1 MKTFGIIMVVVG
13 VLAFVTPVVLS
24 VVSHDKQRRLDP
36 LEIRA
41 ENGESMSLFP
51 LLGVVAIAAGGAM
64 IFAQVITKKR

>member
-1 MKTFGIIMVVVG
+1 MRIFGIVMIVVG
-13 VLAFVTPVVLS
+13 VLSFIAPVVLS
-24 VVSHDKQRRLDP
+24 SASHDKERRLDP

-64 IFAQVITKKR
+64 IFAQFITKKR

>member
-1 MKTFGIIMVVVG
+1 MRIFGIIMVVVG

-24 VVSHDKQRRLDP
+24 VANHDKQRRLDP

-64 IFAQVITKKR
+64 IFAQFITKKR

>member
-1 MKTFGIIMVVVG
+1 MRIFGIVMVVVG
-13 VLAFVTPVVLS
+13 VLSFIAPVVLS
-24 VVSHDKQRRLDP
+24 SVSHDKLRRLDP

-64 IFAQVITKKR
+64 IFAQFITKKR

>member
-1 MKTFGIIMVVVG
+1 MRAFGIVMIVVG
-13 VLAFVTPVVLS
+13 LLSFITPLVLS
-24 VVSHDKQRRLDP
+24 AVNHDKQRKLDP

-51 LLGVVAIAAGGAM
+51 LLGVVAVAAGGAM

>member
-1 MKTFGIIMVVVG
+1 MRAFGIVMIVVG
-13 VLAFVTPVVLS
+13 VLSFITPLVLS
-24 VVSHDKQRRLDP
+24 TVNHDKQRKLDP

-51 LLGVVAIAAGGAM
+51 LLGVVAVAAGGAM